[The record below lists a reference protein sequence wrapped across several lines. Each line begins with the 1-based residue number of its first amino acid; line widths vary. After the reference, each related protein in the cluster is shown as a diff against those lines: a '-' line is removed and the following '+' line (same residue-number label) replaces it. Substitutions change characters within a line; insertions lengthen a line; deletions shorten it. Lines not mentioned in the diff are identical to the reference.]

1 MARGRKQA
9 IPEAEWIDLRTWDR
23 EGRTLEQMRDALA
36 ERGIHVNISTV
47 CRALERIR
55 EAVGTGTTESDGPLT
70 EEEEITRIRHMA
82 HRDLKDPAWT
92 ARHSAARLIL
102 AVREHVAK
110 RQPPT
115 PPPDEVPVPIET
127 FPALTPEQE
136 AEVAAAQLGKRAL
149 A

>member
-1 MARGRKQA
+1 MTRGRKQA
-9 IPEAEWIDLRTWDR
+9 IPETEWLKLRTWDR

-36 ERGIHVNISTV
+36 EQGTHVNISTI
-47 CRALERIR
+47 CRTLERIR
-55 EAVGTGTTESDGPLT
+55 EAVGTGATESDEPLT
-70 EEEEITRIRHMA
+70 EEEEVTRIRQMA
-82 HRDLKDPAWT
+82 HRDLRDPAWT

-110 RQPPT
+110 RQPPML
-115 PPPDEVPVPIET
+115 PQDIAPAPIET
-127 FPALTPEQE
+127 YPALTPEQE